1 MKKLFLLLLML
12 IFGLVACVNPKEADI
27 VTTMYIQYD
36 IATNI
41 AQDKMSV
48 SMLVAP
54 GAEVHGYEP
63 SSRDI
68 EAIKK
73 AKLFIYTSLEMDA
86 WIKDPDTLIGES
98 TIAMDLSKAY
108 QYEEEHSHKDNM
120 SFRNSSLHHDHDDL
134 HYWTDPV
141 IFLALINA
149 ILEEIVEIDPD
160 NEEFYKENAHKYYD
174 EILDLHHD
182 FEDFIHPDHNNS
194 SIYFAGHNAMGSFAK
209 RYNINIV
216 ALSDT
221 SNPDADLTIAQLEA
235 LINEIK
241 SNNAKFL
248 FIEELK
254 EPKVAKTIQRQL
266 AGEDYELNLLLL
278 HGYHNI

>member
-86 WIKDPDTLIGES
+86 WIKDPEALIGEA
-98 TIAMDLSKAY
+98 TIGMDLSKAY
-108 QYEEEHSHKDNM
+108 HHEETFHKENM
-120 SFRNSSLHHDHDDL
+120 DFKNLDDDHDHDDL
-134 HYWTDPV
+134 HYWTDPI
-141 IFLALINA
+141 IFLSLIEA
-149 ILEEIVEIDPD
+149 VLEVIVEIDPVNED
-160 NEEFYKENAHKYYD
+160 FYNNNVHNYYEEILALHNEFEEF
-174 EILDLHHD
+174 
-182 FEDFIHPDHNNS
+182 
-194 SIYFAGHNAMGSFAK
+194 M
-209 RYNINIV
+209 
-216 ALSDT
+216 LS
-221 SNPDADLTIAQLEA
+221 NHI
-235 LINEIK
+235 
-241 SNNAKFL
+241 
-248 FIEELK
+248 
-254 EPKVAKTIQRQL
+254 
-266 AGEDYELNLLLL
+266 
-278 HGYHNI
+278 